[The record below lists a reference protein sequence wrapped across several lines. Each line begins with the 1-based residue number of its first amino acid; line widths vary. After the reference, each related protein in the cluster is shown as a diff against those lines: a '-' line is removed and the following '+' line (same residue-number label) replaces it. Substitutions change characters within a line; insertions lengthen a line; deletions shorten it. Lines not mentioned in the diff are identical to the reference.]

1 MTTRGE
7 VALPKDKPRF
17 RDLQIQGNRDTR
29 AHSHTHSLKLARART
44 HASINL
50 IFKDCGTNWP
60 QNFITQAGKKGKKE
74 TQHIFYQGRNL
85 SHRFFHLR

>member
-44 HASINL
+44 HARINL
-50 IFKDCGTNWP
+50 ILKTAAQTGHK
-60 QNFITQAGKKGKKE
+60 ISSLKLARKERKKLN
-74 TQHIFYQGRNL
+74 IFFTKGVI
-85 SHRFFHLR
+85 